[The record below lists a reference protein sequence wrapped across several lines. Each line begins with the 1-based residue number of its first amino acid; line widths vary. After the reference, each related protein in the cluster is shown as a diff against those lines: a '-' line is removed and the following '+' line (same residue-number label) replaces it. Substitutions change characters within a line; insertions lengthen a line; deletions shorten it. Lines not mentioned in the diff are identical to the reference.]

1 METDVDRIVQ
11 DAAAKYPGVS
21 QQAVK
26 EIVETAVATVRAD
39 LLLKFE
45 QFRLGLGVE
54 EYKAPQKPAPAKS
67 KAKNGASKP
76 QAATET
82 KKKRKPLTPAQKA
95 KLAENLKKARAAKAE
110 KAKAAEETKAKR
122 SAAMKKVWSEK
133 KKATKKAAKKK

>member
-1 METDVDRIVQ
+1 MKTDVDRIVQ

-45 QFRLGLGVE
+45 QFRLGLDVE
-54 EYKAPQKPAPAKS
+54 KHRPVTKAATKP
-67 KAKNGASKP
+67 KAKNGVSKASDS
-76 QAATET
+76 TND

-133 KKATKKAAKKK
+133 KKAAKKSAKKK